1 MSKIELQNYDN
12 KRLRSFNSITT
23 FPYSTNAFKVCFEE
37 LKIKQ
42 AFGADHDS
50 LKTTNHHN

>member
-42 AFGADHDS
+42 AFGAYLDS